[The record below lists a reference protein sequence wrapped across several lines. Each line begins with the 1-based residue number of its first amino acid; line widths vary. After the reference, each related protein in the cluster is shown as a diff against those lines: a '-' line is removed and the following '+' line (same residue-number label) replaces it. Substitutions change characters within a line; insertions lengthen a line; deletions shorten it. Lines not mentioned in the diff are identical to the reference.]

1 VSAGETVYSARVAYP
16 DYLQRGRAQVVS
28 FPLYLNGELASPMS
42 IPASTF
48 RLYSPDGQLLVEGT
62 VDVVDDVATYSLTAG
77 DLPATLS
84 LGQGYREEWAIV
96 CADEVPRT
104 FRRDAAVVRYAAY
117 PVVTDADLL
126 GVYSDLN
133 RQLKAGTTTFQAY
146 IDEAWKRIL
155 GRLVSQGVFPEKV
168 VESWSL
174 REVHMELTLHLVCL
188 DCHRASGGR
197 WIELASTHKKEFEM
211 AWGRLTFKE
220 SDGDG
225 NEGSAT
231 RYSVPR
237 VTFSNAS
244 PRRTW
249 GGFGGL

>member
-1 VSAGETVYSARVAYP
+1 MSAGETVYSVRVAYP

-28 FPLYLNGELASPMS
+28 LPLYLNGALAAPLA
-42 IPASTF
+42 PSTF
-48 RLYSPDGQLLVEGT
+48 RLYAPNGEQLLEYN
-62 VDVVDDVATYSLTAG
+62 VDIVDDVATCSLTSA
-77 DLPATLS
+77 DLPETFG
-84 LGQGYREEWAIV
+84 LGQGYREEWEIT
-96 CADEVPRT
+96 CADEILRT

-117 PVVTDADLL
+117 PVITDDDLL
-126 GVYSDLN
+126 GVYSDLT
-133 RQLKAGTTTFQAY
+133 RQLKAGTTTFQLY

-220 SDGDG
+220 ADGDG
-225 NEGSAT
+225 NEASAT

-237 VTFSNAS
+237 VVYMNAS

>member
-1 VSAGETVYSARVAYP
+1 MSAGETVYSARVAYP
-16 DYLQRGRAQVVS
+16 DYLQRGRAQIVS
-28 FPLYLNGELASPMS
+28 FPLYIDGELAAPAA
-42 IPASTF
+42 IPEGAF
-48 RLYSPDGQLLVEGT
+48 RLYSPDGQLLVEGA
-62 VDVVDDVATYSLTAG
+62 VVVTSEIATFSLTAG
-77 DLPATLS
+77 QLPSTLS
-84 LGQGYREEWAIV
+84 FGQGYREEWELT
-96 CADEVPRT
+96 CADSVRRT

-117 PVVTDADLL
+117 PVVTDGDLL

-197 WIELASTHKKEFEM
+197 WIDLASTHKKEFEM

-220 SDGDG
+220 ADGDG
-225 NEGSAT
+225 NEGSST
-231 RYSVPR
+231 RHSVPR
-237 VTFSNAS
+237 VVFMNAS